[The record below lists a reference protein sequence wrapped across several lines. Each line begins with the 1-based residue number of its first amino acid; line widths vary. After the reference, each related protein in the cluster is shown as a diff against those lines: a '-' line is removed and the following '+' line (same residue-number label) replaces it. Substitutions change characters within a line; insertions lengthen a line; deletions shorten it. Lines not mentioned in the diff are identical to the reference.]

1 MNELNRETTSDAF
14 LQPLLRWSTDAIAA
28 QCRRFDGS
36 RDYGATLVLPAAR
49 PGSLGDVAMLVGL
62 GRLLDEQRAY
72 VRRYFDYRQFGE
84 WGNEMG
90 GTSAGLFPRSL
101 RGYLDLWRIMPQAVG
116 LYINGADVLDGTYS
130 LRDSLQRLALARF
143 CARAGCPVTLT
154 GFSVRKDLP
163 GEIVTAFRRLPGSVR
178 LCARDPET
186 YQRLGDIVDREAV
199 QVADLAFLMEAELT
213 TPREQYTLDALEA
226 HKLAGRRLVGIC
238 FNLHSAQLTG
248 APDSERADW
257 IVECLCRAWQL
268 VRTAHADCLP
278 VVLPHDFRGEWN
290 DVKLG
295 VRFLQRCGLDKR
307 NSIIV
312 EQASA
317 QAIKAYCSKLNA
329 LITGRMHCGIAAL
342 GSGVPTVFFD
352 YQGKVEGL
360 LKLFGLSSS
369 VSTGGTAAECAE
381 RVAAH
386 VCALLDDERSVRER
400 IATALPKVMA
410 LARDNF
416 DSRTA
421 SRRPC

>member
-1 MNELNRETTSDAF
+1 MNELNRKTTPKAF
-14 LQPLLRWSTDAIAA
+14 LRPLLRWSFDAIAA
-28 QCRRFDGS
+28 QCRRIDGS
-36 RDYGATLVLPAAR
+36 RDYAATLVLPAAG
-49 PGSLGDVAMLVGL
+49 PGSLGDIAMLVGL

-72 VRRYFDYRQFGE
+72 ECRYFDYSQFGE
-84 WGNEMG
+84 WGKAMG
-90 GTSAGLFPRSL
+90 GASAGLLPRSL
-101 RGYLDLWRIMPQAVG
+101 GGYLQLSRIMPQVAG
-116 LYINGADVLDGTYS
+116 LYINGADVLDGMYS
-130 LRDSLQRLALARF
+130 LRRSLQRLALARF
-143 CARAGCPVTLT
+143 CARADCPVTLT
-154 GFSVRKDLP
+154 GFSVRKNLP
-163 GEIVTAFRRLPGSVR
+163 GEIVTAFQRLPRSVR

-186 YQRLGDIVDREAV
+186 YQRLGDIVDQEAV

-213 TPREQYTLDALEA
+213 TPSEHYTLDALEA
-226 HKLAGRRLVGIC
+226 HVLAGRRLVGIC
-238 FNLHSAQLTG
+238 FNLHSVQLTG
-248 APDSERADW
+248 TSDSERADW
-257 IVECLCRAWQL
+257 IVECMCKAWQL
-268 VRTAHADCLP
+268 VRAAYPDCLP

-295 VRFLQRCGLDKR
+295 VHFLRSCGLDKR

-312 EQASA
+312 DQASA
-317 QAIKAYCSKLNA
+317 QAIKAYCSKLNV

-381 RVAAH
+381 RVVAH
-386 VCALLDDERSVRER
+386 VCALLDDERSVKER